1 MGIYKNQ
8 PSWVHSPRRNF
19 QDNYCDLPKSG
30 SQVSELIIFYWIL
43 DIKIKG
49 LKFWYHKSEIVT
61 LQLILI
67 KESCFL
73 IKKEEQCSRNSLEVG
88 RLYFETPVLY
98 DEVIK
103 CLDLSGP
110 QFPHLQNEANALFR
124 VNVLGTKD
132 GTENWVN
139 LPPNKS

>member
-1 MGIYKNQ
+1 M
-8 PSWVHSPRRNF
+8 
-19 QDNYCDLPKSG
+19 
-30 SQVSELIIFYWIL
+30 
-43 DIKIKG
+43 
-49 LKFWYHKSEIVT
+49 T

-103 CLDLSGP
+103 CLHLSGP

-124 VNVLGTKD
+124 VLDTKD